1 MAAHVGDGAVGMA
14 LGMWRLAAGRA
25 TALSALLAVGLL
37 SGCASTADEARAEAN
52 DPLEIPNR
60 FVFALNETVDTFVLR
75 PAAVTYRDWMP
86 EPGKIMVRNLLD
98 YLASPVI
105 LANDVFQ
112 GEWERAGVTSKRF
125 FLNSFSAGLYDI
137 AALEGYDKHSE
148 DFGQTLAVYGV
159 PEGPYLV
166 LPLIGPSNPR
176 DAVGF
181 VVDMALDPLNWYAHN
196 TDREWI
202 GYSRAG
208 ANAIDARARSI
219 EALDDVKA
227 NNFDYYA
234 AIRSLYRQRRE
245 AAIRNNRA
253 AEADATTSP
262 FRDFVPGGRDARTK

>member
-1 MAAHVGDGAVGMA
+1 MA
-14 LGMWRLAAGRA
+14 LAMWRFSAGRA
-25 TALSALLAVGLL
+25 ATLAGLFAVGLL
-37 SGCASTADEARAEAN
+37 AGCANMGDEGRAEAN
-52 DPLEIPNR
+52 DPLELPNR

-86 EPGKIMVRNLLD
+86 EPGKDMVRNLLD
-98 YLASPVI
+98 YLSSPVT

-125 FLNSFSAGLYDI
+125 FLNSFSAGLYDV
-137 AALEGYDKHSE
+137 AALEGYEKHKE
-148 DFGQTLAVYGV
+148 DFGQTLAVHGV

-166 LPLIGPSNPR
+166 LPLLGPSNPR

-181 VVDMALDPLNWYAHN
+181 AVDMVLDPLNWYAWN

-208 ANAIDARARSI
+208 ANAVDARSRSI

-234 AIRSLYRQRRE
+234 AIRSLYRQRRDV
-245 AAIRNNRA
+245 AIRNNRA
-253 AEADATTSP
+253 AEADAAGSP
-262 FRDFVPGGRDARTK
+262 FRDYVPGGKDVGTK

>member
-1 MAAHVGDGAVGMA
+1 M
-14 LGMWRLAAGRA
+14 AGRA
-25 TALSALLAVGLL
+25 TALSGLLAVGLL
-37 SGCASTADEARAEAN
+37 AGCANMADEGRAEAN

-75 PAAVTYRDWMP
+75 PVAVTYRDWMP
-86 EPGKIMVRNLLD
+86 EPGKDMVRNLVD
-98 YLASPVI
+98 YLTSPVI

-137 AALEGYDKHSE
+137 AALEGYEKHSE

-176 DAVGF
+176 DAVGLA
-181 VVDMALDPLNWYAHN
+181 VDMVLDPLNWYAWN

-202 GYSRAG
+202 GYSRAA
-208 ANAIDARARSI
+208 ANAVDARARSI

-234 AIRSLYRQRRE
+234 AIRSLYRQRRDVE
-245 AAIRNNRA
+245 IRNNRGTDGGSA
-253 AEADATTSP
+253 TSP
-262 FRDFVPGGRDARTK
+262 FRDYVPGGKDAATK

>member
-1 MAAHVGDGAVGMA
+1 MT
-14 LGMWRLAAGRA
+14 LGTWRFLAGRA
-25 TALSALLAVGLL
+25 TALSGLLAVGLL
-37 SGCASTADEARAEAN
+37 AGCANMADEGRAEAN

-75 PAAVTYRDWMP
+75 PVAVTYRDWMP
-86 EPGKIMVRNLLD
+86 EPGKDMVRNLVD
-98 YLASPVI
+98 YLTSPVI

-137 AALEGYDKHSE
+137 AALEGYEKHSE

-176 DAVGF
+176 DAVGLA
-181 VVDMALDPLNWYAHN
+181 VDMVLDPLNWYAWN

-202 GYSRAG
+202 GYSRAA
-208 ANAIDARARSI
+208 ANAVDARARSI

-234 AIRSLYRQRRE
+234 AIRSLYRQRRDVE
-245 AAIRNNRA
+245 IRNNRGTDGGSA
-253 AEADATTSP
+253 TSP
-262 FRDFVPGGRDARTK
+262 FRDYVPGGKDAATK